1 MYWNIR
7 FFSNYFL
14 SIRFLAKYMYLKQ
27 IFLDKAPYKINK
39 LINIRKNSRN
49 FTLDNR
55 YDILK
60 NRLKKSRMPFL
71 KDPLVCLSSRPLLDP
86 SSDFHHLQPFPTSR
100 ISSVTKLRAS
110 WKVSNRHPLLR
121 RHRWRTLLLSGPI
134 PCYSGN
140 SSTRSVSKTNETDSY
155 MEFEFPFIVP
165 RRNEDPTIGTEERKI
180 LSRQP
185 IIRDSRSN
193 AL

>member
-14 SIRFLAKYMYLKQ
+14 SIRFLAKYIYLKQ

-55 YDILK
+55 CDIKESVKK
-60 NRLKKSRMPFL
+60 NRECLFSRILSFAFL
-71 KDPLVCLSSRPLLDP
+71 LAP

>member
-1 MYWNIR
+1 
-7 FFSNYFL
+7 
-14 SIRFLAKYMYLKQ
+14 
-27 IFLDKAPYKINK
+27 
-39 LINIRKNSRN
+39 
-49 FTLDNR
+49 
-55 YDILK
+55 
-60 NRLKKSRMPFL
+60 MPFL

-86 SSDFHHLQPFPTSR
+86 SDFHHLQPFPTSR

-193 AL
+193 ALKRGFFSFFLSFED